1 MRARWTVWLLTPLL
15 LVACDQRPLSL
26 DTLLR
31 QRITQERPDCV
42 ADTSAPG
49 QLAVRCGSA
58 PARLIDS
65 RDIAQFCQ
73 RGPRDCEYA
82 IDQAV
87 LGLPAAAAS
96 APLR

>member
-1 MRARWTVWLLTPLL
+1 MRARWTIWLLTPILL
-15 LVACDQRPLSL
+15 AACDQRTLSW

-31 QRITQERPDCV
+31 QRILRERPDCV
-42 ADTSAPG
+42 ADPSAPG

-87 LGLPAAAAS
+87 LGLPAVAAS
-96 APLR
+96 APRR

>member
-1 MRARWTVWLLTPLL
+1 MRARWIVWLVTSLL
-15 LVACDQRPLSL
+15 LAACDQRPLSW

-31 QRITQERPDCV
+31 ERITQERPDCV

-49 QLAVRCGSA
+49 QLRVRCGSA
-58 PARLIDS
+58 PVQLIDS
-65 RDIAQFCQ
+65 HDIAQFCQ

>member
-1 MRARWTVWLLTPLL
+1 MRALRTVWLLIPLL
-15 LVACDQRPLSL
+15 LAACDQRPLSW

-42 ADTSAPG
+42 ADTTTPG
-49 QLAVRCGSA
+49 QLALRCGPA
-58 PARLIDS
+58 PVQLIDS
-65 RDIAQFCQ
+65 HDIAQFCQ

-87 LGLPAAAAS
+87 LGLPAVAAS
-96 APLR
+96 APPR

>member
-1 MRARWTVWLLTPLL
+1 MRAWWNAWLVTPLL
-15 LVACDQRPLSL
+15 LASCDQRPLSW

-42 ADTSAPG
+42 ADTSTPG
-49 QLAVRCGSA
+49 QLALRCGPA
-58 PARLIDS
+58 PVQLIDS
-65 RDIAQFCQ
+65 HDIAQFCQ

-96 APLR
+96 APQR

>member
-1 MRARWTVWLLTPLL
+1 MRARWTIWLLTPLL
-15 LVACDQRPLSL
+15 LAACDQRPLSW

-49 QLAVRCGSA
+49 QLALRCGSA
-58 PARLIDS
+58 PVQLIDS
-65 RDIAQFCQ
+65 HDIAQFCQ

-87 LGLPAAAAS
+87 LGLPAVAAS
-96 APLR
+96 VPSR